1 MCGSLTTAFI
11 LRHGCPRTRVCARPS
26 AHATIAKLDA
36 LTHSCSQAADVLQ
49 GATAANRVG
58 PALMAPTLGQ
68 PGQRGRVYLETYGCQ
83 MNANDSEVVL
93 SVLSAA
99 GYGLTQDVGDADVV
113 LLNTCAIR
121 EKAEQRVWQR
131 LAYFRSLRKPGAK
144 RSVRVENGGNR
155 TGSFL
160 DGSVGAGQ
168 PPVGERV
175 VVGVLGCMAERLKS
189 QLLEADRLADL
200 VAGPDAY
207 RDLPRLIDAV
217 TGTGR
222 KEMNVQLSAE
232 ETYGDI
238 VPVRPDGTKAA
249 FVTIMRGCD
258 NACAFCIVPY
268 TRGRERSRD
277 PESILYEVRLLSEAG
292 VKEVTLLGQ
301 NVNSFAYVPP
311 EADGSEEQRTPV
323 SALETTADFSALL
336 KNSSSAGDAASPQF
350 YAPGFSSRYDPV
362 KRRTGAVRFAELLD
376 RVASVDPEMRI
387 RFTSPHPKDFPD
399 EVLHV
404 IASRPNVCA
413 CLHMPAQSG
422 SDSVLDRM
430 ARGYTRTAYLG
441 LVARVRELVPGVEFT
456 SDFIS
461 GFCGETE
468 EEHADTVALVAEVG
482 YTQAFMFA
490 YSQRAGTAAAR
501 HQVDNVSEDIKQRR
515 LAEVIE
521 TFRAKAAER
530 NQQEVGAVH
539 CVLVEG
545 PSKKSEEDLAGK
557 TDTGKVVVFPDIAMP
572 ELYSPQHASRTV
584 SGGVRA
590 QAGDYVAVRVD
601 KATTGTLMGMPL
613 GLTTLQGFQRLH
625 GAQFTRA
632 DVAVAR

>member
-1 MCGSLTTAFI
+1 MSTPLGAPGGS
-11 LRHGCPRTRVCARPS
+11 GS
-26 AHATIAKLDA
+26 
-36 LTHSCSQAADVLQ
+36 
-49 GATAANRVG
+49 
-58 PALMAPTLGQ
+58 
-68 PGQRGRVYLETYGCQ
+68 RGKVYLETYGCQ

-93 SVLSAA
+93 SVLADA
-99 GYGLTQDVGDADVV
+99 GYGLTEDVGLADVV

-131 LAYFRSLRKPGAK
+131 LAYFRSLRRPGAK
-144 RSVRVENGGNR
+144 RSARVESGG
-155 TGSFL
+155 
-160 DGSVGAGQ
+160 VAGLLSS
-168 PPVGERV
+168 PSPGGVAPVGEGV

-217 TGTGR
+217 SGTGR

-238 VPVRPDGTKAA
+238 MPVRPDGTKSA
-249 FVTIMRGCD
+249 FVTIMRGCN

-268 TRGRERSRD
+268 TRGQERSRD
-277 PESILYEVRLLSEAG
+277 PASIEYEVRVLSEAG

-301 NVNSFAYVPP
+301 NVNSYAYLPP
-311 EADGSEEQRTPV
+311 ETDNDVPAASAEQQGLHAAV

-336 KNSSSAGDAASPQF
+336 QSSSSSAAGEAAQM
-350 YAPGFSSRYDPV
+350 YAPGFSTRYDPT
-362 KRRTGAVRFAELLD
+362 KRRAGAVRFAQLLD
-376 RVASVDPEMRI
+376 MVAAIDPEMRI

-399 EVLHV
+399 EVLRV

-422 SDSVLDRM
+422 SDSVLQRM
-430 ARGYTRTAYLG
+430 ARGYTQAAYLQ
-441 LVARVRELVPGVEFT
+441 LVSRARALVPGVEFT

-468 EEHADTVALVAEVG
+468 EEHADTVALVGAVG

-501 HQVDNVSEDIKQRR
+501 HMVDDIPEEVKQRR

-521 TFRAKAAER
+521 TFRRTAAQR
-530 NQQEVGAVH
+530 NQEEVGRVH
-539 CVLVEG
+539 CVLVDG
-545 PSKKSEEDLAGK
+545 PSKKSDADLAGK
-557 TDTGKVVVFPDIAMP
+557 TDTGKVVVFPDLAVA
-572 ELYSPQHASRTV
+572 EAYSPHGRPANGATV
-584 SGGVRA
+584 RLGP
-590 QAGDYVAVRVD
+590 GDYVAVRVD
-601 KATTGTLMGMPL
+601 KATTGTLMGVAL
-613 GLTTLQGFQRLH
+613 GRTTLMGFQALH
-625 GAQFTRA
+625 GAQWSSSSA
-632 DVAVAR
+632 AVAR